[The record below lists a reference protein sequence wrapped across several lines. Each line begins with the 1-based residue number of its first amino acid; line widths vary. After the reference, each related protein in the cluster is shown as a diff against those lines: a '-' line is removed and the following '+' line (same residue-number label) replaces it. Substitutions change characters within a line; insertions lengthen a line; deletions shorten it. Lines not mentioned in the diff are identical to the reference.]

1 MPLAVV
7 PEYTAADADA
17 EAGLDGWNDQ
27 HSGPATKYKPHEK
40 HKFPPHAKGC
50 AELNTDRFEDPKAVE
65 TDNWVGG
72 FYMEV
77 WVDGWDVDKTVTI
90 DFHTDEIEFPKH
102 ACQTVKV
109 APRARRLRDRL
120 ARSRPRARFP
130 QIVGYTQ
137 TTVTLLL
144 QQQRWI
150 CCESFG
156 CALRGERPEHIT
168 FTCGSLQSP
177 PPLPPPLPKPPPPP
191 SPPRPKPPPPPS
203 PPPPPRALEPPGPPP
218 PPIVHVGELGATGLS
233 DPPPPVPT
241 WRHDGIAAPP
251 PPTPPPTLSAD
262 VSGFGPTI
270 AMVLGL
276 GAVGYAA
283 LYYAQKKGIV
293 RLKTSPKLFGR
304 RLLPEPRAKLA
315 PGAKISAE
323 EARAVPMPRARPRM
337 REVDVRVM
345 RGDDEEGTVGV
356 QLSTQGAIGEVTAA
370 VGRQL
375 EEELQ
380 LRDAFKLYW
389 ADAEG
394 ELTLVGKT
402 TQMRDLV
409 DASELVARLAE
420 GALRSAPLLPLK
432 GPPGALAVLDDD
444 DDDDAE
450 SEEGGRLLPAPA
462 APPAP
467 APAKGGARAARGSR
481 PADSRPKRGAGG
493 SSRKPANGGG
503 GGGGRREKA
512 TRHKEAAPLV
522 WDD

>member
-1 MPLAVV
+1 
-7 PEYTAADADA
+7 
-17 EAGLDGWNDQ
+17 
-27 HSGPATKYKPHEK
+27 
-40 HKFPPHAKGC
+40 
-50 AELNTDRFEDPKAVE
+50 
-65 TDNWVGG
+65 
-72 FYMEV
+72 
-77 WVDGWDVDKTVTI
+77 
-90 DFHTDEIEFPKH
+90 
-102 ACQTVKV
+102 
-109 APRARRLRDRL
+109 
-120 ARSRPRARFP
+120 
-130 QIVGYTQ
+130 
-137 TTVTLLL
+137 
-144 QQQRWI
+144 
-150 CCESFG
+150 
-156 CALRGERPEHIT
+156 
-168 FTCGSLQSP
+168 
-177 PPLPPPLPKPPPPP
+177 
-191 SPPRPKPPPPPS
+191 
-203 PPPPPRALEPPGPPP
+203 
-218 PPIVHVGELGATGLS
+218 
-233 DPPPPVPT
+233 
-241 WRHDGIAAPP
+241 
-251 PPTPPPTLSAD
+251 
-262 VSGFGPTI
+262 
-270 AMVLGL
+270 MVLGL

>member
-1 MPLAVV
+1 
-7 PEYTAADADA
+7 
-17 EAGLDGWNDQ
+17 
-27 HSGPATKYKPHEK
+27 
-40 HKFPPHAKGC
+40 
-50 AELNTDRFEDPKAVE
+50 
-65 TDNWVGG
+65 
-72 FYMEV
+72 
-77 WVDGWDVDKTVTI
+77 
-90 DFHTDEIEFPKH
+90 
-102 ACQTVKV
+102 
-109 APRARRLRDRL
+109 
-120 ARSRPRARFP
+120 
-130 QIVGYTQ
+130 
-137 TTVTLLL
+137 
-144 QQQRWI
+144 
-150 CCESFG
+150 
-156 CALRGERPEHIT
+156 
-168 FTCGSLQSP
+168 
-177 PPLPPPLPKPPPPP
+177 
-191 SPPRPKPPPPPS
+191 
-203 PPPPPRALEPPGPPP
+203 
-218 PPIVHVGELGATGLS
+218 
-233 DPPPPVPT
+233 
-241 WRHDGIAAPP
+241 
-251 PPTPPPTLSAD
+251 
-262 VSGFGPTI
+262 
-270 AMVLGL
+270 MVLGL

-444 DDDDAE
+444 DDDAE

-503 GGGGRREKA
+503 GGGRREKA